1 MPNDKIT
8 IINRENMKIK
18 TLFINLLGVACLS
31 TVLSACNSGAVNNNV
46 DSDLSTIAVDCSNVP
61 AWNATQTYTTAG
73 TVVVYN
79 GVEYSSN
86 WWNQGENPESNNG
99 ISGQP
104 WTIVGTCNGNTP
116 TPTPTP
122 TISPTPAPTPLSGH
136 IVVGYVDGTSQGAVA
151 QIPNSAY
158 SQYDVI
164 VVGFSNCN
172 ANNTSCSTT
181 DSQDYLSL
189 FQTISAN
196 AKPNAVILLSIGGQN
211 GSYTFA
217 SPGNMQALAAGL
229 VSDIQNL
236 NSQIT
241 TPIKIAGVDLDIEAA
256 NSGVNITPLA
266 QALHNAN
273 LVVSIAPQASTNSP
287 GNSTVNPATPNNFI
301 LTASG
306 MTNNDYGSAVAAGYV
321 NYINLQAYNSDASV
335 IQINGSNEGMT
346 NFQQNMAQVMNSLV
360 ANNCGTANSNGIYAN
375 GNQVCIPPSTKIT
388 IGTVANA
395 IAGGTATM
403 WENEVETAAGNTA
416 ILTAFNQSVQAAT
429 AYPYY
434 GGVMVWA
441 LTNDYDPTAWSDT
454 WDPAGAFTNNIP
466 NFNFTALNAK
476 H

>member
-1 MPNDKIT
+1 
-8 IINRENMKIK
+8 MKIK
-18 TLFINLLGVACLS
+18 TLFINLLGISCLS
-31 TVLSACNSGAVNNNV
+31 AALVACNSGSSAQNNSL
-46 DSDLSTIAVDCSNVP
+46 DDTSTVVDCSNVP
-61 AWNATQTYTTAG
+61 EWNATQTYSTAG
-73 TVVVYN
+73 TEVVYN
-79 GVEYSSN
+79 GVEYSNN

-99 ISGQP
+99 TSGQP

-122 TISPTPAPTPLSGH
+122 TTSPTPTPAPTPLSGH

-172 ANNTSCSTT
+172 ASNTSCSAT

-196 AKPNAVILLSIGGQN
+196 AKPTAVILLSIGGQN

-217 SPGNMQALAAGL
+217 SPGNMQALATGL

-241 TPIKIAGVDLDIEAA
+241 TPIKISGVDLDIEAA
-256 NSGVNITPLA
+256 NSGVNITTLA

-273 LVVSIAPQASTNSP
+273 LVVSIAPQASTNST
-287 GNSTVNPATPNNFI
+287 GNSTVNPASPNNFI

-306 MTNNDYGSAVAAGYV
+306 MTNNDYGPAVAAGYV
-321 NYINLQAYNSDASV
+321 NYINLQAYNSDSSV
-335 IQINGSNEGMT
+335 IQINNSNEGMT
-346 NFQQNMAQVMNSLV
+346 NFQQNMAQVMNNLV
-360 ANNCGTANSNGIYAN
+360 ASNCGTANSSGIYAN
-375 GNQVCIPPSTKIT
+375 GNQVCIPPTTKIT
-388 IGTVANA
+388 IGTVANK

-403 WENEVETAAGNTA
+403 WENEVETAAGNSA
-416 ILTAFNQSVQAAT
+416 ILSAFNQSVQAAT
-429 AYPYY
+429 AYQYY
-434 GGVMVWA
+434 GGVMVWS

-454 WDPAGAFTNNIP
+454 WDPVGAFTNNIP
-466 NFNFTALNAK
+466 NFNFSPISTK